1 MATDNPIQQLS
12 TWPNQEPIA
21 ADKNVNF
28 PWGLWF
34 TQLYNFV
41 RVGACTVATV
51 DTKMQAN
58 GTYIVDDTALVT
70 LTLPDKMPVG
80 AKITVIGKGTG
91 LWKIEQNAGQ
101 TIHSTTS
108 TTTGITGSISSAARY
123 DNIVLQGMVTDL
135 EFSAI
140 SRNGALIIA

>member
-1 MATDNPIQQLS
+1 MATNNPIQQLS
-12 TWPNQEPIA
+12 TWPNQEPIVGQS
-21 ADKNVNF
+21 NVSF

-51 DTKMQAN
+51 NTSMQAN
-58 GTYIVDDTALVT
+58 GTYIVDSTSRVT

-80 AKITVIGKGTG
+80 AKITIIGKGTG
-91 LWKIEQNAGQ
+91 GWKIAQNAGQ
-101 TIHSTTS
+101 VIHSTTS
-108 TTTGITGSISSAARY
+108 TTTGAGGSVSSGARY

-135 EFSAI
+135 EFTAI
-140 SRNGALIIA
+140 SRNGVLVIV